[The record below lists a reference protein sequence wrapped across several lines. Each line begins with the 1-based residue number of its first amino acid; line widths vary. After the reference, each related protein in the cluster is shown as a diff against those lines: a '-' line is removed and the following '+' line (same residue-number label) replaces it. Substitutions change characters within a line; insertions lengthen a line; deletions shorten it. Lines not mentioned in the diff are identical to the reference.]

1 MSFSLKTRSLRY
13 KLWTVY
19 ALMFVLPVLFLLY
32 IIGISLFPP
41 FKLTPLPAP
50 LMKITLI
57 VGVAAIIVMSLGGF
71 ILLYRSLKPIERV
84 TKNTAEF
91 LKEIGKGI
99 NGLVDTEDEAE
110 KISQYVTS
118 MVVEIRNKIIE
129 VDRYAHD
136 LAEHNKKLSQLA
148 IKDGLTGLYNQIYI
162 KERLHNEFMRSKQF
176 NHLLT
181 VIMLDLDDFKG
192 FNDSFGHMA
201 GDQILKEV
209 GRVLLVS
216 IRPIDI
222 AARYGGEEFLIILPE
237 TDLPEARIV
246 AEQIR
251 RGIAQLSFLS
261 PVSSGASHITASLGI
276 GVVSGEIISHE
287 ELISQADAALYRS
300 KKAGKNRVAD

>member
-1 MSFSLKTRSLRY
+1 MSLSFKTQRLRH
-13 KLWTVY
+13 KLWVVY

-32 IIGISLFPP
+32 IIGISFFPI

-50 LMKITLI
+50 LMKMTLI
-57 VGVAAIIVMSLGGF
+57 VGVAAIIMMSLGGF

-91 LKEIGKGI
+91 LNEIGKGI
-99 NGLVDTEDEAE
+99 TGLAETEDEAE

-118 MVVEIRNKIIE
+118 MVVEIRNKIVE

-162 KERLHNEFMRSKQF
+162 KERLDNEFLRAKQF
-176 NHLLT
+176 NHPLA
-181 VIMLDLDDFKG
+181 VIMMDLDDFKR
-192 FNDSFGHMA
+192 FNDSFGHLA

-209 GRVLLVS
+209 GSSLVKN

-222 AARYGGEEFLIILPE
+222 PARYGGEEFLIILPE
-237 TDLPEARIV
+237 TTMVEAHAV

-251 RGIAQLSFLS
+251 QGITQLSFLTTATN
-261 PVSSGASHITASLGI
+261 GARHITASLGI
-276 GVVSGEIISHE
+276 GTMSGEDISRDG
-287 ELISQADAALYRS
+287 LIARADEALYRA
-300 KKAGKNRVAD
+300 KKIGKNRVAV